1 MNKDIKQELI
11 SAKNWIL
18 KNQKEDGE
26 ILWDDKGKWDFWDHC
41 ECLIALSIYEEWDA
55 FNKGLDFCLNK
66 INQEGLVKSQYKN
79 GVITQDYFEAHHA
92 PYIYLPLLQKYYI
105 DNDLNYLSSYRS
117 EIHQIYKGTLKF
129 KDAEGFYH
137 WALDKNGLA
146 DDTLITSSCS
156 LELSRRAYN
165 MICVL
170 INNEEF
176 IDQEEII
183 SPTKLKSN
191 KFDRGGISRARFS
204 MDSYYPI
211 LCNCGT
217 EQDVDKLLN
226 KFYVK
231 GLGIK
236 CVEEEPWVTFA
247 ESSECIMALHKIGL
261 SKQAKKIFNE
271 VLKHKNSEGYFPT
284 GYQYDLDVYWP
295 EEDSTWTNAAII
307 MAADCLYDIT
317 GKEKVILI

>member
-1 MNKDIKQELI
+1 MSKDIKQELI

-18 KNQKEDGE
+18 KNQNYNGE

-55 FNKGLDFCLNK
+55 FKKGLDFCLGK
-66 INQEGLVKSQYKN
+66 INQEGLVKSQYVN
-79 GVITQDYFEAHHA
+79 GTITQNYFEVHHA
-92 PYIYLPLLQKYYI
+92 PYISLPLLQKYYI
-105 DNDLNYLSSYRS
+105 DGDLDYLFSYRS
-117 EIHQIYKGTLKF
+117 EMHQIFKGTEKF
-129 KDAEGFYH
+129 KDAEGYYH
-137 WALDKNGLA
+137 WALDESGLV
-146 DDTLITSSCS
+146 DDTLVTSSCS

-165 MICVL
+165 KICKL
-170 INNEEF
+170 INDEKYIIN
-176 IDQEEII
+176 EEII
-183 SPTKLKSN
+183 SPKKLRSK
-191 KFDRGGISRARFS
+191 KFDRDGISRARFS

-217 EQDVDKLLN
+217 KEDANKLLN
-226 KFYVK
+226 KFYVN

-261 SKQAKKIFNE
+261 LEEAKKIFNE
-271 VLKHKNSEGYFPT
+271 VLKHKNTKGYFPT
-284 GYQYDLDVYWP
+284 GYQYDLRVYWP
-295 EEDSTWTNAAII
+295 EENSTWTNAAII

>member
-1 MNKDIKQELI
+1 M
-11 SAKNWIL
+11 
-18 KNQKEDGE
+18 
-26 ILWDDKGKWDFWDHC
+26 
-41 ECLIALSIYEEWDA
+41 
-55 FNKGLDFCLNK
+55 
-66 INQEGLVKSQYKN
+66 
-79 GVITQDYFEAHHA
+79 
-92 PYIYLPLLQKYYI
+92 
-105 DNDLNYLSSYRS
+105 
-117 EIHQIYKGTLKF
+117 
-129 KDAEGFYH
+129 
-137 WALDKNGLA
+137 A

-165 MICVL
+165 TICVL

-261 SKQAKKIFNE
+261 SEQAKKIFNE